1 MADFTPMMKQ
11 YLEVK
16 EQNKDAILFY
26 RLGDF
31 YEMFFDDAKVASK
44 ELELVL
50 TGRDCGQEERAPM
63 CGVPYHSAEGYI
75 ARLIQKG
82 YKVAIC
88 EQMEDPALAKGLVK
102 REVIRTVTPGT
113 VIESSMLDENRNN
126 YIAAAYMD
134 TVSGAVCFCDL
145 STGELTATTLSSD
158 DGMRQLTEELTRFSP
173 KEVLL
178 SDYIYSDEKLR
189 AYISEKLESYVERG
203 GEWRFVA
210 ENAREQLSKQL
221 AGRMDVSALDENII
235 RACGALL
242 SYLHETQKNDLAHID
257 SLTVYSG
264 EQFMQ
269 LDLTARRNL
278 ELTSTMRS
286 GEKKGSLLWVMD
298 ATKTAAGSRLLRQ
311 WIEKPLVD
319 LREITARHEAVEA
332 LITYFLA
339 RDELREL
346 LGSTYDIERIAG
358 RIVFGSAGGRDLRSL
373 ASVCALLPDIKRQIE
388 KVKGRKM
395 ADILAR
401 LDILDDIYHLIDDS
415 IVEQPPFSV
424 REGGI
429 IKPGYSEEVDGLRS
443 LLDGGA
449 GRLADIESRE
459 RERTGIKNLKVS
471 YNKVFGYYI
480 EVSRASASQVP
491 DDYIRKQTL
500 VNNERYITQELK
512 ELEGEVLSA
521 KERVTE
527 LEYRIFTE
535 VRTRVADEIA
545 RIQSTAGSLAETDV
559 LCAFS
564 YMAEK
569 NHYVRPEM
577 DLSDVIDIKEGRHP
591 VVERVLD
598 DSYFVP
604 NDTYLD
610 CGANRAYII
619 TGPNMAG
626 KSTYMRQVALITI
639 MAQCGSFVPA
649 SSARIGICD
658 KVFTRVG
665 ASDDLSTGRSTFMV
679 EMSEVADILKNAT
692 SRSLL
697 ILDEIGRG
705 TSTFDGMAIA
715 RAVLE
720 HTCSKRLLGAK
731 TLFATHYH
739 ELCDMEGTV
748 DGVKNYSV
756 VVKKRGEEIVFI
768 KKIVRGGV
776 NDSYGI
782 DVARLAGLPDGV
794 IRRARKILD
803 EIEAAG
809 GAERPKEASSVKN
822 DDDGMQ
828 VSLTSVAGEDIVRE
842 LKDLDINVLTPMEA
856 MGKLYELTRRAKEC

>member
-1 MADFTPMMKQ
+1 MADYTPMMKQ

-31 YEMFFDDAKVASK
+31 YEMFFDDAKVASR

-88 EQMEDPALAKGLVK
+88 EQMEDPATAHGLVK
-102 REVIRTVTPGT
+102 REIIRTVTPGT
-113 VIESSMLDENRNN
+113 VMESSMLDETKNN
-126 YIAAAYMD
+126 YIAAACMD
-134 TVSGAVCFCDL
+134 TSGGAACFCDMT
-145 STGELTATTLSSD
+145 TGEMNALELRADDLRTLVTETA
-158 DGMRQLTEELTRFSP
+158 RFAPS
-173 KEVLL
+173 EMLL
-178 SDYIYSDEKLR
+178 SDRLFSDAKLTS
-189 AYISEKLESYVERG
+189 YLHDKLNCYVEQA
-203 GEWRFVA
+203 GEWRFVF
-210 ENAREQLSKQL
+210 ENARELLQKQM
-221 AGRMDVSALDENII
+221 GERMDVSALPEAVI
-235 RACGALL
+235 RAAGGLL
-242 SYLHETQKNDLAHID
+242 SYLHETQKNDLSH
-257 SLTVYSG
+257 LGPVRLYSG

-269 LDLTARRNL
+269 LDVTARRNL

-286 GEKKGSLLWVMD
+286 GEKKGSLLWVLD
-298 ATKTAAGSRLLRQ
+298 STRTAAGSRLLRS
-311 WIEKPLVD
+311 WLERPLVD
-319 LREITARHEAVEA
+319 LRQINARHEAVQE
-332 LITYFLA
+332 LVDNFLVK
-339 RDELREL
+339 DELREL
-346 LGSTYDIERIAG
+346 LGRSYDMERIIG
-358 RIVFGSAGGRDLRSL
+358 RVVYGTAGGRDLRALCAVCSL
-373 ASVCALLPDIKRQIE
+373 LPEIRQRLEQLSGRRMTALLTAMDPLED
-388 KVKGRKM
+388 V
-395 ADILAR
+395 
-401 LDILDDIYHLIDDS
+401 YHLIDDA
-415 IVEQPPFSV
+415 IVDQPPFSV

-429 IKPGYSEEVDGLRS
+429 IRPGYHEEVDRLRS

-449 GRLADIESRE
+449 GRLSQIEARE

-480 EVSRASASQVP
+480 EVTRANSALVP

-500 VNNERYITQELK
+500 VNSERYITPELK

-521 KERVTE
+521 RERITA
-527 LEYRIFTE
+527 LEYELFSDVRQKTAAE
-535 VRTRVADEIA
+535 VE
-545 RIQSTAGSLAETDV
+545 RIQRTARALAELDV
-559 LCAFS
+559 LCSFAFT
-564 YMAEK
+564 AEK
-569 NHYVRPEM
+569 NRYVRPEM
-577 DLSDVIDIKEGRHP
+577 DLSDVIDIRDGRHP
-591 VVERVLD
+591 VVERMLE

-604 NDTYLD
+604 NDADLD
-610 CGANRAYII
+610 GGENRAYII
-619 TGPNMAG
+619 TGTNMAG

-649 SSARIGICD
+649 SSARIGLCD

-665 ASDDLSTGRSTFMV
+665 ASDDLSMGRSTFMV

-692 SRSLL
+692 PRSLL

-720 HTCSKRLLGAK
+720 HAASKHRLGAK

-782 DVARLAGLPDGV
+782 DVARLAGLPESV
-794 IRRARKILD
+794 VRRARKVLS
-803 EIEAAG
+803 EIERGETAG
-809 GAERPKEASSVKN
+809 REAPRPVRESDGQISLGA
-822 DDDGMQ
+822 M
-828 VSLTSVAGEDIVRE
+828 AGEELIAE
-842 LKDLDINVLTPMEA
+842 LKGLDLNVLTPIEA
-856 MGKLYELTRRAKEC
+856 MTKLYELCSKAKEC

>member
-31 YEMFFDDAKVASK
+31 YEMFFEDAKVASR

-88 EQMEDPALAKGLVK
+88 EQMEDPATAKGLVK
-102 REVIRTVTPGT
+102 REIIRTVTPGT
-113 VIESSMLDENRNN
+113 VIESSMLDETKNN

-134 TVSGAVCFCDL
+134 TEEGAACFCDM
-145 STGELTATTLSSD
+145 STGEMAAVELAPDDLRTL
-158 DGMRQLTEELTRFSP
+158 LTETAKFAPR
-173 KEVLL
+173 EVLL
-178 SDYIYSDEKLR
+178 SDHIYSNGKFVDYLRDKLGC
-189 AYISEKLESYVERG
+189 YVEQA
-203 GEWRFVA
+203 GEWRFLHD
-210 ENAREQLSKQL
+210 NARELLVRQMGEK
-221 AGRMDVSALDENII
+221 MDVSALSRPVV
-235 RACGALL
+235 RAAGGLL
-242 SYLHETQKNDLAHID
+242 SYLHETQKNDLNH
-257 SLTVYSG
+257 LGPVRVYSG

-269 LDLTARRNL
+269 LDVTARRNL
-278 ELTSTMRS
+278 ELTSTMRA
-286 GEKKGSLLWVMD
+286 GEKKGSLLWVLD
-298 ATKTAAGSRLLRQ
+298 STKTAAGSRLMRQ
-311 WIEKPLVD
+311 WIERPLVD
-319 LREITARHEAVEA
+319 LRRINARHEAVQELMDNF
-332 LITYFLA
+332 LIK
-339 RDELREL
+339 DELREL
-346 LGSTYDIERIAG
+346 LGKSYDMERIVG
-358 RIVFGSAGGRDLRSL
+358 RVVFGSAGGRDLRSL
-373 ASVCALLPDIKRQIE
+373 AAVCSLLPEIRQRLE
-388 KVKGRKM
+388 SLSCRKM
-395 ADILAR
+395 AALLRDMDPLE
-401 LDILDDIYHLIDDS
+401 DVYHLIDDA

-429 IKPGYSEEVDGLRS
+429 IRQGYSAEVDSLRD

-449 GRLADIESRE
+449 GRLAEIETRE
-459 RERTGIKNLKVS
+459 RERTGIQKLKVS

-480 EVSRASASQVP
+480 EVSRGNAERVP

-500 VNNERYITQELK
+500 VNNERYITPELK

-521 KERVTE
+521 KERITA
-527 LEYRIFTE
+527 LEYSLFTDVRQKVAAE
-535 VRTRVADEIA
+535 VE
-545 RIQSTAGSLAETDV
+545 RIQRTARALAELDV
-559 LCAFS
+559 LCAFAFT
-564 YMAEK
+564 AEK
-569 NHYVRPEM
+569 NRYVRPEM
-577 DLSDVIDIKEGRHP
+577 DLSDVIDIREGRHP
-591 VVERVLD
+591 VVERMLE

-604 NDTYLD
+604 NDAYLD
-610 CGANRAYII
+610 CGENRAYII

-649 SSARIGICD
+649 ASARIGICD

-665 ASDDLSTGRSTFMV
+665 ASDDLSMGRSTFMV

-720 HTCSKRLLGAK
+720 HAASKRLLGAK

-782 DVARLAGLPDGV
+782 DVARLAGLPDSV
-794 IRRARKILD
+794 VRRARKVLS
-803 EIEAAG
+803 EIEKGGTAG
-809 GAERPKEASSVKN
+809 RQAPAPVRE
-822 DDDGMQ
+822 DDGQ
-828 VSLTSVAGEDIVRE
+828 ISLGAMAGQELIEE
-842 LKDLDINVLTPMEA
+842 LKSLDPNVLTPIEA
-856 MGKLYELTRRAKEC
+856 MTKLYELSKKAKEC